1 MTPEVATLD
10 RALALTGEKVVLR
23 RQYGSSP
30 NSWAE
35 VECLAFVRG
44 YVADQ
49 LVTGIYQTEM
59 LAIISP
65 TNIERAK
72 WPGGSGLAASGDP
85 RLPKIGDKLVVRGGQ
100 RNVEAVGPIYVRGEL
115 VRIEMRVKG

>member
-1 MTPEVATLD
+1 MTPEVATLE
-10 RALALTGEKVVLR
+10 RALAQTGEKVVLR
-23 RQYGSSP
+23 RQYGVSP

-44 YVADQ
+44 YLPDQ
-49 LVTGIYQTEM
+49 LVSGIYQTDM

-72 WPGGSGLAASGDP
+72 WPGGSGFAGTGDT
-85 RLPKIGDKLVVRGGQ
+85 RLPKIGDKLVVRGTQ